1 MEKTLKQV
9 QGDIDQFVKLV
20 KSRVGKTKC
29 PHNRFNTQVNNPTIA
44 KSEQSNKTSKRQK
57 PNLFEERSDEL
68 FGYGTSF

>member
-1 MEKTLKQV
+1 MLKQV
-9 QGDIDQFVKLV
+9 QHDKVIIKLL
-20 KSRVGKTKC
+20 G
-29 PHNRFNTQVNNPTIA
+29 QNPTIA